1 MENPGERFVIEFY
14 AQIKAVHI
22 VAVVMSGMLF
32 ATRGAFALA
41 GGRWPYLAGVRYL
54 SYAIDT
60 VLLTAAL
67 MLATILPSAL
77 FANHWLT
84 VKLLLVVAYIVLGV
98 FALRRGR
105 STRAR
110 GACFAVALLT
120 YLAVIGIAL
129 AHHPLGWIE
138 LLSR

>member
-1 MENPGERFVIEFY
+1 MENPDDRFVIEFY
-14 AQIKAVHI
+14 AQIKSVHI
-22 VAVVMSGMLF
+22 LAVALSGFLF
-32 ATRGAFALA
+32 ATRGGFAIA
-41 GGRWPYLAGVRYL
+41 GARWPYLAGVRYL

-67 MLATILPSAL
+67 MLATVLPAAL

-84 VKLLLVVAYIVLGV
+84 VKLLLVVLYIALGV

-105 STRAR
+105 SKRVRA
-110 GACFAVALLT
+110 ACFAVALLT
-120 YLAVIGIAL
+120 YFVVIGIAV
-129 AHHPLGWIE
+129 AHHPLGWLL